1 VVVEVLEV
9 PEGRLPEAVELAAY
23 LVVEEALRGAEGG
36 GEVSVS
42 GSAAGSELVVE
53 VRGAGVADEQL
64 ARLRDRV
71 EALDGSIE
79 GGPGGSG
86 SSLRAVFPID

>member
-1 VVVEVLEV
+1 
-9 PEGRLPEAVELAAY
+9 
-23 LVVEEALRGAEGG
+23 
-36 GEVSVS
+36 VSVS
-42 GSAAGSELVVE
+42 VSAAGLELVVE

-86 SSLRAVFPID
+86 GSLRAVFPID